1 MEIVLDTSAIIAFIA
16 NEPERASIVSLTKGA
31 TLIAPASVHW
41 EVGNAF
47 SAMFKRQRL
56 NLDNAIKAL
65 TVYRTIPIRFVEVE
79 LLQSL
84 QLAAGEKIY
93 SYDAYLLQCSLKY
106 RAALLTLDAN
116 LAAIARKLG
125 VRVLEASR

>member
-56 NLDNAIKAL
+56 NLDNLLKAL

-79 LLQSL
+79 LIQSL
-84 QLAAGEKIY
+84 QIAAGEKNI
-93 SYDAYLLQCSLKY
+93 C
-106 RAALLTLDAN
+106 
-116 LAAIARKLG
+116 
-125 VRVLEASR
+125 V